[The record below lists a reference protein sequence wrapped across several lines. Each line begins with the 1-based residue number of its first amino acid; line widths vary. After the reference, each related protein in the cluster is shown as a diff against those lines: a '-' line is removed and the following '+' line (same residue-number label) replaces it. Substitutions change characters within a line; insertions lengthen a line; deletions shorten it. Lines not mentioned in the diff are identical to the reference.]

1 VVAGVTFGEGELRL
15 SPRTAAKYVLLK
27 NNVHARTGKWIF
39 ITRPYGAGRT
49 RAQQAY
55 LRDGYDRRLPGFN
68 YAAKPDTPQA
78 NHQDRGDGGHAFD
91 INNWASVGEQVII
104 DEARKVG
111 LVRDPSERWHW
122 NDNGV
127 ALASLGITPIEKEN
141 DMADITRD
149 QMQQIAIVLLDT
161 GIETAVGPR
170 TVKQAL
176 SDALL
181 LGQAA
186 NTAIEKIPDGTARAV
201 AAYPLDRPDLP
212 QAKGK
217 PQQTQLGTMISYLQ
231 TWVTQLDVLIR
242 ATGGAQ
248 LTDDQ
253 VKEIGKVL
261 AKSIPTPQVDE
272 ASLVRKII
280 AGVRGIFTRAGTE
293 G

>member
-1 VVAGVTFGEGELRL
+1 MVAGITFGEGELRL
-15 SPRTAAKYVLLK
+15 SARTAAKYVLLK
-27 NNVHARTGKWIF
+27 NNVKARTGKWIF

-91 INNWASVGEQVII
+91 INNWASVGEQVIM

-122 NDNGV
+122 NDNGT
-127 ALASLGITPIEKEN
+127 ALASLGITPIKEEN
-141 DMADITRD
+141 DMADLT
-149 QMQQIAIVLLDT
+149 QGQVQWIANTLLDT
-161 GIETAVGPR
+161 GIDTAVGPR

-186 NTAIEKIPDGTARAV
+186 NTAIEKVPTGTAQAV
-201 AAYPLDRPDLP
+201 ASVLLDRPDLP
-212 QAKGK
+212 KVNGK
-217 PQQTQLGTMISYLQ
+217 PQRTSLGDMISYLQ
-231 TWVTQLDVLIR
+231 LWVTQLDDRIR
-242 ATGGAQ
+242 SQGGTP
-248 LTDDQ
+248 LTDEQ
-253 VKEIGKVL
+253 IKGLAGII
-261 AKSIPTPQVDE
+261 AKSMPAPTVDE

-280 AGVRGIFTRAGTE
+280 AGVRGIFTRAGAE